1 MVDASV
7 LATSDAAALTALVQ
21 RSADSGGAEDLTF
34 GAPDPAAYKSHTGN
48 LIETLEGLL
57 DKAKDELAAARNKET
72 SALHNFEMLQQ
83 SLQDEIKFANKDM
96 AQTKKDLFAS
106 MRRLRMRK
114 ATW

>member
-1 MVDASV
+1 M
-7 LATSDAAALTALVQ
+7 LATKDAATLTSLVQ
-21 RSADSGGAEDLTF
+21 RSADSEGAEDLTF
-34 GAPDPAAYKSHTGN
+34 GAPDPATYKSHTGG

-96 AQTKKDLFAS
+96 AQAKKDLFAS
-106 MRRLRMRK
+106 KEAL
-114 ATW
+114 ATAEGDLA